1 MLIEKSENLFP
12 EELVAQKF
20 RSSFFSL
27 CGGELQGTYKPDP
40 NSTARK
46 NSQFCTA
53 YLHPM
58 PLVYLVLFLCFPSQ

>member
-1 MLIEKSENLFP
+1 MLIEESENLFP
-12 EELVAQKF
+12 EELVAQN
-20 RSSFFSL
+20 SGVASSL

-46 NSQFCTA
+46 KSQFCTP

-58 PLVYLVLFLCFPSQ
+58 SLVYLVLFLCFPSQ